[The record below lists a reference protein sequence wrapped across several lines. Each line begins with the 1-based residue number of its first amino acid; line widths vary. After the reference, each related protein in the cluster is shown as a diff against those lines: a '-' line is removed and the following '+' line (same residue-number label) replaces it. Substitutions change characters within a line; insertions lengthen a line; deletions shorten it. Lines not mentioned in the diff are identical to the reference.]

1 MILEIEAA
9 GASWSDGKL
18 SLVFDVV
25 PEDRAHLDLPT
36 GEIFQNRRMPD
47 SAIRR

>member
-18 SLVFDVV
+18 SLGFDVV